1 MIVESC
7 KLENFRNY
15 KSAEIKLHPGTNLFY
30 GDNAQGKTN
39 ILEAVYV
46 CGTTKS
52 HRGSRDMDMISF
64 GQDEAHIRVQI
75 LKHETPWRVDMH
87 LKKNKSK
94 GIAINGLPIRRAGE
108 LVGLG
113 HYVFFSPEDLAIVKN
128 GPQERRR
135 FIDME
140 LCQLHSS
147 YLHDLAS
154 YNRVLLQRGR
164 LLKNINENGAGS
176 ETLDVWDEQLISYG
190 SGLIEE
196 RERFVFLLQDMIEP
210 IHKSI
215 SGGKE
220 KLRVTYEKNVSV
232 DTFAEQVFRN
242 REKDIRTKMTN
253 CGPHR
258 DDLKLEANDND
269 LRRYGSQGQV
279 RTAALSLKL
288 AEIELVKRECA
299 DTPVLMLDDVLS
311 ELDRS
316 RQQYLLESIKNVQTL
331 VTGTGIE
338 GFEKRGFRI
347 DRTFLVRSGTC
358 EQLL

>member
-15 KSAEIKLHPGTNLFY
+15 RSLEIEMHPGTNLFY

-52 HRGSRDMDMISF
+52 HRGSRDRDMIMF
-64 GQDEAHIRVQI
+64 GQEEAHIRIQI
-75 LKHETPWRVDMH
+75 LKHEAPYRVDMH
-87 LKKNKSK
+87 LKKNRSK
-94 GIAINGLPIRRAGE
+94 GIAINSLPIRKAGE
-108 LVGLG
+108 LIGLG
-113 HYVFFSPEDLAIVKN
+113 NFVFFSPEDLAIVKN
-128 GPQERRR
+128 GPSERRR
-135 FIDME
+135 FMDME
-140 LCQLHSS
+140 LCQMRAG
-147 YLHDLAS
+147 YLHDLAA
-154 YNRVLLQRGR
+154 YNRILMQRGQ
-164 LLKNINENGAGS
+164 LLKDISEKGIGG
-176 ETLDVWDEQLISYG
+176 ETLDVWDEQLIRYG
-190 SGLIEE
+190 SGLIME
-196 RERFVFLLQDMIEP
+196 RERFTALLQQMIEP

-215 SGGKE
+215 SGGRE
-220 KLRVTYEKNVSV
+220 NLEVTYEKNVSPE
-232 DTFAEQVFRN
+232 TFAEAVFRN
-242 REKDIRTKMTN
+242 REKDIRTRMTN

-258 DDLKLEANDND
+258 DDLRLEANGND

-288 AEIELVKRECA
+288 AEIELVRRECA

-311 ELDRS
+311 ELDYS
-316 RQQYLLESIKNVQTL
+316 RQQYLLESIKDVQTL

-347 DRTFLVRSGTC
+347 DRTFLVSNGTC
-358 EQLL
+358 KQLM